1 MRRLALLVCFAL
13 VLALAP
19 NAVRAQATPFP
30 MPKWF
35 KEVVLPAPTPSQ
47 IPNSE
52 HVGDYVMDG
61 KIRLTLEQAIQLALA
76 NNTNVRID
84 DLTFQS
90 AVYNILSAKSPF
102 DPSVNSSFSAS
113 RSTTPQPTALGGAT
127 VLTSLSQNFQSSYNQ
142 LFETG
147 TSVSIGLTASRLN
160 NNSSFD
166 TFNPSLPASL
176 TFSVSQPLL
185 RNRGLFPNR
194 APILIAQRNLHESRA
209 TFQEQVSQ
217 IIENVVNQYWTVVL
231 FRENLRV
238 LQESVKQAQASYD
251 HDKRSLELGGLGPYD
266 IFQSESQLASRKV
279 SAIQGE
285 YSLRQQEDA
294 LRMLIGADIDPKLM
308 GLDMNL
314 TEAPE
319 PAGDLLTVD
328 VGQVIEKAHAKRPEY
343 DFYNDTLAVDDMNIR
358 LAHNQ
363 MQPSLGL
370 SGFYEGSSLAGN
382 QLDTTTTP
390 PTIISATG
398 LGYALGQAAEFTS
411 PTYGF
416 SLSLNLP
423 IKNRAAEASLG
434 TSEVNKRRDLYNQRS
449 NEESIQLEARNAVNQ
464 LEVAK
469 LSVAEAKISLD
480 LNQKNLDGEQRKY
493 DLGAVTLFEL
503 LQTQLQVTSAEQT
516 LISAQ
521 VAYQQ
526 ALVAVDHAT
535 GELIEKHN
543 VKIRDP
549 KP

>member
-1 MRRLALLVCFAL
+1 MRRFALFVCFAL
-13 VLALAP
+13 LLGFVP
-19 NAVRAQATPFP
+19 RAVRGQSTPFP

-35 KEVVLPAPTPSQ
+35 KEVVLPPQLPSQ
-47 IPNSE
+47 IPNPE
-52 HVGDYVMDG
+52 HVADYVVDG

-76 NNTNVRID
+76 NNTSVRID
-84 DLTFQS
+84 DLTYQS
-90 AVYNILSAKSPF
+90 SAFNVLSAHSPF

-113 RSTTPQPTALGGAT
+113 RSTTPQPTALGGAS
-127 VLTSLSQNFQSSYNQ
+127 VLTSLSQSFQSTYNQ

-147 TSVSIGLTASRLN
+147 TSVSVGLSASRLN

-209 TFQEQVSQ
+209 NFQAQVSQ

-231 FRENLRV
+231 FRETLKV
-238 LQESVKQAQASYD
+238 QQESVKQAQASYD

-266 IFQSESQLASRKV
+266 IFASESQLASRKV
-279 SAIQGE
+279 SAIQAE
-285 YSLRQQEDA
+285 YSFRQQEDA
-294 LRMLIGADIDPKLM
+294 LRVLIGADLDPKLM
-308 GLDMNL
+308 ALDMDL

-319 PAGDLLTVD
+319 PVGDLQAMD
-328 VGQVIEKAHAKRPEY
+328 VGQVIEKAHTKRPEY
-343 DFYNDTLAVDDMNIR
+343 DLYRDSLAVDDMNIR

-370 SGFYEGSSLAGN
+370 SGFYEGTSLAGV
-382 QLDTTTTP
+382 QFDQTTTP
-390 PTIISATG
+390 PTVISITG
-398 LGYALGQAAEFTS
+398 LGYALAQAAEFTS

-416 SLSLNLP
+416 TLSLNLP
-423 IKNRAAEASLG
+423 VKNRAAEASLG

-469 LSVAEAKISLD
+469 LSLSGAKIALD
-480 LNQKNLDGEQRKY
+480 LTQKNLDGEQRKY
-493 DLGAVTLFEL
+493 ELGSIQIFEL
-503 LQTQLQVTSAEQT
+503 LQVQIQLTAAQQALVSAE
-516 LISAQ
+516 

>member
-1 MRRLALLVCFAL
+1 MRRFALFACFAL
-13 VLALAP
+13 LLGFAP
-19 NAVRAQATPFP
+19 NIVRAQSTPFP

-35 KEVVLPAPTPSQ
+35 KEVVLPAPRPSQ
-47 IPNSE
+47 IPNPE
-52 HVGDYVMDG
+52 HVGDYVVDG

-76 NNTNVRID
+76 NNTNIRID
-84 DLTFQS
+84 DITYQS
-90 AVYNILSAKSPF
+90 AVFNILSAKSPF

-113 RSTTPQPTALGGAT
+113 RSLTPQPTALGGAT
-127 VLTSLSQNFQSSYNQ
+127 VLTSLSQSFQANYNQ

-147 TSVSIGLTASRLN
+147 TSVNVGLSASRLN

-209 TFQEQVSQ
+209 NFQAQVSQ

-294 LRMLIGADIDPKLM
+294 LRVLIGADLDSKLM
-308 GLDMNL
+308 ALDMNL
-314 TEAPE
+314 TETPE
-319 PAGDLLTVD
+319 PIGDLLAVD
-328 VGQVIEKAHAKRPEY
+328 VGQVIEKAHVKRPEY
-343 DFYNDTLAVDDMNIR
+343 DLYRDTLAVDDINIR

-363 MQPSLGL
+363 MQPSLGI

-398 LGYALGQAAEFTS
+398 LGFALGQAAEFTS

-423 IKNRAAEASLG
+423 IKNRAAEATLG
-434 TSEVNKRRDLYNQRS
+434 TSEASKRRDLYNQRS

-503 LQTQLQVTSAEQT
+503 LQTQLQLTSAEQT
-516 LISAQ
+516 LIQAE

-535 GELIEKHN
+535 GEIIEKHN
-543 VKIRDP
+543 VQIRDP
-549 KP
+549 KL

>member
-1 MRRLALLVCFAL
+1 MRRFALFVCFAL
-13 VLALAP
+13 SSGFASS
-19 NAVRAQATPFP
+19 AVRAQSTPFP

-35 KEVVLPAPTPSQ
+35 KEVVLPPQLPSQ
-47 IPNSE
+47 IPNPE
-52 HVGDYVMDG
+52 HVGDYVVDG

-76 NNTNVRID
+76 NNTSVRID
-84 DLTFQS
+84 DLTYQS
-90 AVYNILSAKSPF
+90 SVFGILSAKSPF

-113 RSTTPQPTALGGAT
+113 RSTTPQPTALGGAS
-127 VLTSLSQNFQSSYNQ
+127 VLTSLSQSFQSSYNQ
-142 LFETG
+142 LFQTG
-147 TSVSIGLTASRLN
+147 TSVSIGLSASRLN

-194 APILIAQRNLHESRA
+194 APILIAQRNLHQSRA
-209 TFQEQVSQ
+209 NFQEQVSQ

-231 FRENLRV
+231 FRETLKV
-238 LQESVKQAQASYD
+238 QQESVKQAQASYD

-266 IFQSESQLASRKV
+266 IFASESQLASRKV
-279 SAIQGE
+279 SAIQAE
-285 YSLRQQEDA
+285 YSLRQQEDS
-294 LRMLIGADIDPKLM
+294 LRVLIGADLDPKLLA
-308 GLDMNL
+308 LDMDL
-314 TEAPE
+314 TEVPE
-319 PAGDLLTVD
+319 PLGDLLTVD
-328 VGQVIEKAHAKRPEY
+328 VGQVIEKAHVKRPEY
-343 DFYNDTLAVDDMNIR
+343 DYYRDSLAVDDMNIR

-416 SLSLNLP
+416 TLSLNLP
-423 IKNRAAEASLG
+423 VKNRAAEASLG

-469 LSVAEAKISLD
+469 LSLSGAKIALD
-480 LNQKNLDGEQRKY
+480 LTQKNLDGEQRKY
-493 DLGAVTLFEL
+493 ELGSIQIFEL
-503 LQTQLQVTSAEQT
+503 LQVQIQLTAAQQALVSAE
-516 LISAQ
+516 